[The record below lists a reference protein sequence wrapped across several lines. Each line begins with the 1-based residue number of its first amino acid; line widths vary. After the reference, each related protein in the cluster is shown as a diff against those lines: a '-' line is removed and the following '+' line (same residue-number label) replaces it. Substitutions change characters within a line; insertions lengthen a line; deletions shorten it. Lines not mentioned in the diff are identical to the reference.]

1 MRWLQVSSR
10 SEERPDLKAYHVYV
24 VNDARDPA
32 VDTATR
38 TLELITHM
46 YSCLTHKEFNPDI
59 PLVLIADDRTVDY
72 FDHWNITSLYDEIVT
87 DILDDYPRHRV
98 SRRFWASPKIWAMSK
113 LLTPFV
119 IFDTDLVLQ
128 KPLVDFFDCDLLY
141 LHRELSGPYPNIFD
155 VEGPPSFV
163 WDEEIRK
170 SFSNCLPM
178 NCALI
183 GMFNEAFKSDYV
195 TAYFNYVLDS
205 TGELQYANRNS
216 QRMTP
221 ENSAQIMI
229 EQWFIAALVEY
240 WRRIGGREIT
250 TKSYS
255 RVISCDDYFMPY
267 DPDLPANSVDAEL
280 DYTFYHLWGAK
291 KYQNDRSNPFF
302 QKARSTLIGA
312 TRIVENSPYRDVL
325 REPFGALIAE
335 LH

>member
-1 MRWLQVSSR
+1 MSSR

-24 VNDARDPA
+24 LNKACDPA
-32 VDTATR
+32 EAAATR
-38 TLELITHM
+38 PLELVTHM

-59 PLVLIADDRTVDY
+59 QLVLIADPATVTFFDY
-72 FDHWNITSLYDEIVT
+72 WKITNLYDEVIT
-87 DILDDYPRHRV
+87 DFFDDYPRDRI

-113 LLTPFV
+113 LPTPFL
-119 IFDTDLVLQ
+119 ILDTDLVLQ
-128 KPLVDFFDCDLLY
+128 KPLADFFDCDLLY

-155 VEGPPSFV
+155 VEGPPGFV
-163 WDEEIRK
+163 WDDEIRK
-170 SFSNCLPM
+170 SFRNCLPM

-195 TAYFNYVLDS
+195 TAYFQYVLDS

-216 QRMTP
+216 KRMTP
-221 ENSAQIMI
+221 VESAQIMI

-240 WRRIGGREIT
+240 WRRVGGRQIT

-267 DPDLPANSVDAEL
+267 DPDAPASSVNDEL

-291 KYQNDRSNPFF
+291 KYQNDRSSPFF

-325 REPFGALIAE
+325 REPFGALIAA
-335 LH
+335 LHQ